1 MSPTPRSRDRF
12 RLGVSALTALVS
24 AASITAV
31 GWFAGTAARE
41 QQAKQARDDA
51 AQATANAKAAR
62 ARAIYDA
69 AVAAQKSAALPRPV
83 ILRPR
88 PHRTVVHTQYVNAAT
103 SPVVVGGGTVPS
115 SSAAP
120 PVVHQAAPVYH
131 APAAAPAPPPPPP
144 PPAPTSGSHHG

>member
-12 RLGVSALTALVS
+12 RLGVSTLTALVS

-31 GWFAGTAARE
+31 GWFAGTAA
-41 QQAKQARDDA
+41 A
-51 AQATANAKAAR
+51 AAKAAR
-62 ARAIYDA
+62 ARAVYDA

-88 PHRTVVHTQYVNAAT
+88 PQRTVVHTQYVSAAT
-103 SPVVVGGGTVPS
+103 SPVVVGGGTVS
-115 SSAAP
+115 SSPAAP
-120 PVVHQAAPVYH
+120 PPSVVHQAAPVYH
-131 APAAAPAPPPPPP
+131 APPPPPPP

>member
-12 RLGVSALTALVS
+12 RLGVSTLTALVS

-51 AQATANAKAAR
+51 AQATAAAKAAR

-88 PHRTVVHTQYVNAAT
+88 PQRTVVHTQYVSAAT
-103 SPVVVGGGTVPS
+103 TPVVVGGGTVS
-115 SSAAP
+115 SSSSSPAAPP

-131 APAAAPAPPPPPP
+131 APPPPPPP

>member
-12 RLGVSALTALVS
+12 RLGVSTLTALVS

-41 QQAKQARDDA
+41 QQVKQARDDA
-51 AQATANAKAAR
+51 AQAAAAAKAAR
-62 ARAIYDA
+62 ARAVYDA

-88 PHRTVVHTQYVNAAT
+88 PQRTVVHTQYVSAAT
-103 SPVVVGGGTVPS
+103 SPVVVGGGTVS
-115 SSAAP
+115 SSPAAP
-120 PVVHQAAPVYH
+120 PPSVVHQAAPVYH
-131 APAAAPAPPPPPP
+131 APPPPPPP